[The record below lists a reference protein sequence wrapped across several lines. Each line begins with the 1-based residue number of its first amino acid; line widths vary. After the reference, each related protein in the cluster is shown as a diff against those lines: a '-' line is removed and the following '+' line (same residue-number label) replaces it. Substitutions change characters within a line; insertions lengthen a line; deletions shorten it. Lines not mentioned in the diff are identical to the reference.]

1 MAAFSGLDNNPAFT
15 EDDPAVVL
23 DGDAVVLGVFN
34 YEGATLALKAA
45 GGAAADHVFDGIGTL
60 SLSDGQVLLTE
71 TQAGEAIS
79 IPVGSFTQIDG
90 ELVITFNAEATEAR
104 VNSVLQQLT
113 YANSS
118 QRPPSSVTISYTFDD
133 GQAPASDSVIISI
146 TAVNDQPALDF
157 VTAEVGYEPGAP
169 ALALSPSIAASDLDS
184 ETLGGAEVRIA
195 AGFVVGDVLS
205 ADTAGTSIVAIFDSS
220 THVLTLSGVDTLANY
235 SRVLAS
241 VSFSSTNPDPTD
253 GGAEPARTIE
263 WQVGDG
269 S

>member
-118 QRPPSSVTISYTFDD
+118 QRPPSSVTIS
-133 GQAPASDSVIISI
+133 
-146 TAVNDQPALDF
+146 
-157 VTAEVGYEPGAP
+157 
-169 ALALSPSIAASDLDS
+169 
-184 ETLGGAEVRIA
+184 
-195 AGFVVGDVLS
+195 
-205 ADTAGTSIVAIFDSS
+205 
-220 THVLTLSGVDTLANY
+220 
-235 SRVLAS
+235 
-241 VSFSSTNPDPTD
+241 
-253 GGAEPARTIE
+253 
-263 WQVGDG
+263 
-269 S
+269 